1 MNVLFSFLITKFYT
15 FYKCNENIIYIPIDI
30 EIYIEIPN
38 CFEDYLSKFVILNS
52 FIHENITIEKM
63 PSLNLPDRII
73 NIFKRML
80 GYDSNEQIEQFIKAY
95 IDVPKYTYHQIN
107 IFIQILISQYSKY
120 ESKLTFIGAGKDM
133 TAFYIKDFVNCLN
146 ILQ

>member
-1 MNVLFSFLITKFYT
+1 M
-15 FYKCNENIIYIPIDI
+15 
-30 EIYIEIPN
+30 
-38 CFEDYLSKFVILNS
+38 
-52 FIHENITIEKM
+52 
-63 PSLNLPDRII
+63 NLPDRII

-80 GYDSNEQIEQFIKAY
+80 GYDSNEQIEQFINAY